1 MAKDPKPV
9 TFVSSTKAE
18 VPSEPVRVTRITAEI
33 EATRFSIVCWDGDKK
48 VAERV
53 ARHFKNTEHGTT
65 IEYSDASSVPDIED
79 VAFEVDL
86 EDLLTFDLDTSTM
99 GSKAQASR
107 KRQGKPWSARSR
119 KCPKLLKNV
128 WSTGILLHIAENVL
142 LCVS

>member
-53 ARHFKNTEHGTT
+53 ARHFKKTEHGTT
-65 IEYSDASSVPDIED
+65 IEYSDASSIPDIED

-86 EDLLTFDLDTSTM
+86 EDLLTFDLDT
-99 GSKAQASR
+99 ACFDL
-107 KRQGKPWSARSR
+107 ARALDDGDDALEESD
-119 KCPKLLKNV
+119 V
-128 WSTGILLHIAENVL
+128 DEVAEAGDKGGEDV
-142 LCVS
+142 